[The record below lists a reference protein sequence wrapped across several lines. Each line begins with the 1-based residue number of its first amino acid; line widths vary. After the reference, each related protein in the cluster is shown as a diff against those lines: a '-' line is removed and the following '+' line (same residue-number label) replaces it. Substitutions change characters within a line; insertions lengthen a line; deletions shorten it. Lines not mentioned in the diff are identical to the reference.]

1 MKKIFLLIISITLYL
16 NLNILPQNIDGSIT
30 GRILDKNTSTLIEY
44 ANIVLLS
51 VQDSSLITGTVSDPK
66 GIFILD
72 NISFNKYLLEVRF
85 IGFNTLRFNIDIS
98 PEKPLLDLGDIL
110 IDPVALTINDVVVKG
125 ERSPSIISDR

>member
-1 MKKIFLLIISITLYL
+1 MVV
-16 NLNILPQNIDGSIT
+16 IT

-72 NISFNKYLLEVRF
+72 NIRFNKYLLEVRF
-85 IGFNTLRFNIDIS
+85 IGFNTLRFNIDVTS
-98 PEKPLLDLGDIL
+98 GKTTLGSWRY
-110 IDPVALTINDVVVKG
+110 IN
-125 ERSPSIISDR
+125 